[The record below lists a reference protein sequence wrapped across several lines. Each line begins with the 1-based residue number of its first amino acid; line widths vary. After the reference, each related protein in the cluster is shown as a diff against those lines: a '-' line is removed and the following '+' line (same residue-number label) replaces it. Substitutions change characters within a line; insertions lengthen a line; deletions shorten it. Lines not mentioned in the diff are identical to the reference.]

1 MGKDTRKKI
10 LDIKKEQILE
20 LYKAG
25 PDAVVSFINHI
36 QDLFN
41 NLGYKIESQQ
51 KIIEQQEGQIQN
63 NKDKYKNKKDE

>member
-25 PDAVVSFINHI
+25 PDAIFSFIM
-36 QDLFN
+36 LFSH
-41 NLGYKIESQQ
+41 LLLIYRISSM
-51 KIIEQQEGQIQN
+51 IWDIR
-63 NKDKYKNKKDE
+63 